1 MVQPIERE
9 RNTKHLLED
18 RLAQKFD
25 DLQLAREE
33 RVPHLFDEI
42 GRSIEVLLRAV
53 PQAYQELAFERQ
65 QLDAELEEAIYEIYR
80 QASQAPDPIYRD
92 AIVNNKSSA
101 AEWEYR
107 EAYEEII
114 IDVLQKHGLVTMMRT
129 ARSQLETP
137 FTQMQYQPE
146 QEFQPQPEP
155 VPQQQKPVVQAQ
167 QVQENK
173 KPHLVSRKAKKE
185 KFEV

>member
-129 ARSQLETP
+129 ARSQLESTP
-137 FTQMQYQPE
+137 Q
-146 QEFQPQPEP
+146 
-155 VPQQQKPVVQAQ
+155 PQQQPIQNTQ
-167 QVQENK
+167 QSVPQPQQPQQPQQQEK
-173 KPHLVSRKAKKE
+173 HKPHLISKKAQKQ